1 VHREA
6 SQGKVAFCAG
16 VVLEAVHYFQCV
28 DLGTL
33 AADTDHP
40 RVVLHGEAREPLVRE
55 AITYVRLLV
64 RRCPSES

>member
-1 VHREA
+1 MHREA

-16 VVLEAVHYFQCV
+16 VVLEAVHYFQSV
-28 DLGTL
+28 DLGIL

-40 RVVLHGEAREPLVRE
+40 ESSSTAKGANRSFE